1 MLRVVTKKQG
11 LFAANPPYAI
21 LDGETEVAEVQYA
34 PFAKRGQVVAD
45 GLTYEAY
52 SRGAFLAAYV
62 LELDGSP
69 LVEVRRPK
77 LLTLSNVVAVTGG
90 KTYTLRPASL
100 FSRRYL
106 LLDNDQPIGEIRPEG
121 FWGVRFVIDLPDV
134 IPVPVQA
141 FLFWVV
147 RTIRERNRNSD

>member
-1 MLRVVTKKQG
+1 MLHAVTKKQG
-11 LFAANPPYAI
+11 WVAINPPYAI
-21 LDGETEVAEVQYA
+21 LDGETEVAEVHYA
-34 PFAKRGQVVAD
+34 PSSRRGQVISD

-52 SRGAFLAAYV
+52 SQGAFVPTYV
-62 LELDGSP
+62 LDLEGAP

-77 LLTLSNVVAVTGG
+77 FFTLSHTVACAGG
-90 KTYTLRPASL
+90 QTYTLRPASF

-106 LLDNDQPIGEIRPEG
+106 LLDNGQPVGEIRPEG
-121 FWGVRFVIDLPDV
+121 FWGIRFVIDLPPV

-147 RTIRERNRNSD
+147 RTIRERNRDSS